1 MLVSRLFAVLSQTV
15 RYIGLQCKGNILIER
30 KSRIISFNFSLSLVW
45 FRFVEVSC
53 VVSLKL
59 LVVYSVVLLTLLG
72 VGTKRRELVKCK
84 ILAELSIHVSLY
96 GYALDC
102 FYFPKPLIYK
112 LHLQIIRNFVSFL
125 FLSKHRL
132 FNLLMFQTSY

>member
-15 RYIGLQCKGNILIER
+15 RYIGLQCKENILIER

-53 VVSLKL
+53 VVSLNL

-72 VGTKRRELVKCK
+72 VGTKRRELVKCN
-84 ILAELSIHVSLY
+84 IPAELGIHVSVYGHVLDWLY
-96 GYALDC
+96 LSMSN
-102 FYFPKPLIYK
+102 IYK
-112 LHLQIIRNFVSFL
+112 VRLQIIRNTGA
-125 FLSKHRL
+125 
-132 FNLLMFQTSY
+132 N